1 MTHQPSARVL
11 STRSQ
16 VIPGSPWCDLL
27 KWSRCNFSVCQGP
40 TLPGLMTLHILDP
53 VVQPSHRIHKSKGCA
68 QYPKGLK
75 PTSELPDVAI
85 VSV

>member
-53 VVQPSHRIHKSKGCA
+53 WCSLRTGFTKVRAVHNT
-68 QYPKGLK
+68 PK
-75 PTSELPDVAI
+75 V
-85 VSV
+85 